1 MAYSTE
7 VLADGPVGYW
17 RLNETSGSTVVDSS
31 GNGLN
36 GTYIN
41 SPSLNQQSRVSG
53 GASVLFNGTTQ
64 YASIAHNALLDVTHV
79 NGLTV
84 EIWANFV
91 TATVG
96 NNETI
101 IGRGVATSP
110 IEVPYRIYDE
120 SRNTQI
126 EGGYF
131 GDGAIRVAAISSQAS
146 GIWQHMAF
154 TVEAIGSDRIVRSY
168 LNGTLQNTST
178 STSDVPARATG
189 LFIGAENNR
198 RFVNAYLAEAAIYP
212 TALSSARLLA
222 HYTAALTGSPR
233 RRMMMMQRGGL

>member
-91 TATVG
+91 TATAG
-96 NNETI
+96 KTETP

-110 IEVPYRIYDE
+110 IEVPYRIYDD
-120 SRNTQI
+120 SNFPQI
-126 EGGYF
+126 QGGYF
-131 GDGAIRVAAISSQAS
+131 PPIRVAAISSRTS